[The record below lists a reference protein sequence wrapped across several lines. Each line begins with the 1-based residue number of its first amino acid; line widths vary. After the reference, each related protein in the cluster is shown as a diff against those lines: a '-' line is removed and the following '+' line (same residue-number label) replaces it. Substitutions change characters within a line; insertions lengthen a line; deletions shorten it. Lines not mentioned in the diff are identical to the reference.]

1 MHLVVARDTLSIGCV
16 IVRDDLS
23 QLDEVKERESE
34 VLDLKWLS
42 ISKVSFTITYI
53 VFAGKFEACG
63 VPICKV
69 VCLVSFLLGPC
80 LALGGIVLY

>member
-1 MHLVVARDTLSIGCV
+1 MVVRDTCLSGCV

-23 QLDEVKERESE
+23 QQDEVKERESE

-80 LALGGIVLY
+80 LALGGIDLY